1 MGLDIYLYQYSDKN
15 MTDVKEK
22 DYEIYSNNLWEQAG
36 NYDDLSQSQ
45 KDEIRE
51 KCRLYANTLGLD
63 NWGNDRTNKK
73 CIEFDSEKYPEHM
86 FKIGYFRSSYN
97 SGGINRILS
106 SMGLR
111 DLYDIF
117 PHNSDEYSFSP
128 DWEESLKTV
137 NDILSKLEAKKPYR
151 VEAIYGNLFKD
162 NGISSES
169 EALSIFE
176 NELSKDSGEFNYS
189 NNNGHFYNSEPSKV
203 LAIMPG
209 KTTFL
214 GKEKDCVYV
223 VTQSDNTWYVNA
235 LEIVK
240 DTIEWVLS
248 QENKEQFYLHWSG

>member
-1 MGLDIYLYQYSDKN
+1 MGLDIYLYQYLDKN

-36 NYDDLSQSQ
+36 KYDDLSQSQ

-51 KCRLYANTLGLD
+51 KCKSYANNLGLD
-63 NWGNDRTNKK
+63 EWGEDKTNKK
-73 CIEFDSEKYPEHM
+73 RIEFDSEKYPEHI
-86 FKIGYFRSSYN
+86 FKLGYFRSSYN
-97 SGGINRILS
+97 SSGINKILS
-106 SMGLR
+106 NLGVN

-117 PHNSDEYSFSP
+117 PHNSDDYVFQP
-128 DWEESLKTV
+128 DWEESLKNV
-137 NDILSKLEAKKPYR
+137 NESLEKLKTKSNYR
-151 VEAIYGNLFKD
+151 VETITGNIFKS

-176 NELSKDSGEFNYS
+176 QELSKDSGEFNYS
-189 NNNGHFYNSEPSKV
+189 NINGHFYNFEPSKV

-214 GKEKDCVYV
+214 GKEKECVYV

-248 QENKEQFYLHWSG
+248 QENKEQYYLHWSG

>member
-15 MTDVKEK
+15 MTDVREK
-22 DYEIYSNNLWEQAG
+22 DYEIYSENLWKESG
-36 NYDDLSQSQ
+36 EYDDLTDTQ

-51 KCRLYANTLGLD
+51 KCKSYASNLGLD
-63 NWGNDRTNKK
+63 EWGEDKTNKK
-73 CIEFDSEKYPEHM
+73 RIEFDSEKYPEHY
-86 FKIGYFRSSYN
+86 FKMGYFRSSYN
-97 SGGINRILS
+97 SSGINRILS
-106 SMGLR
+106 NLGVG

-117 PHNSDEYSFSP
+117 PHNSDKYSFKP

-137 NDILSKLEAKKPYR
+137 NESLEKLKTKNGYR
-151 VEAIYGNLFKD
+151 VEAIIGNVFRE
-162 NGISSES
+162 NGINSES
-169 EALSIFE
+169 DALSIFE
-176 NELSKDSGEFNYS
+176 EEINKNKSDFNYS
-189 NNNGHFYNSEPSKV
+189 NINGHFYNSEPNKV

-223 VTQSDNTWYVNA
+223 VTESDNTWYINA

-248 QENKEQFYLHWSG
+248 QENKEQYYLHWSG